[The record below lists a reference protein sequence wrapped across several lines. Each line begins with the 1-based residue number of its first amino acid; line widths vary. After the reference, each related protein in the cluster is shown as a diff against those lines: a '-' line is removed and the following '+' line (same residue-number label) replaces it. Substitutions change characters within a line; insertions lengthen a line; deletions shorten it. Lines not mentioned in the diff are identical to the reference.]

1 MDKKYDWKTSHIFYI
16 HSLNFFM
23 YIFFATIAT
32 IQYKKVTAK
41 IKNIYFNSKGT
52 NPKILPNAVKGT
64 IIPIIINAIEDR

>member
-1 MDKKYDWKTSHIFYI
+1 
-16 HSLNFFM
+16 M